1 MTDITQ
7 KILNFIDLQKGEENK
22 KSVIENIT
30 SAVSF
35 RGSNI
40 WILACAIIIASV
52 GLNVNSTAVI
62 IGAMLISPLM
72 GPIVGAG
79 FGLGMYDFELL
90 KKSMKN
96 LLIATVVSLTTSAI
110 YFYISPFKE
119 AQSELLARTSPNI
132 YDILIAFFGGLVG
145 VIAVTR
151 VEKGNP
157 IPGVAIATALM
168 PPLCTAGYGLA
179 LGNYIYFFGALYL
192 YTINCVFICIA
203 TFVIVKF
210 LNYPVTKQLD
220 LQQQKRVKYGI
231 SLLILLLI
239 VPSIYFAYQLYI
251 QKSYTSRT
259 EIFVQ
264 KEFLDKDYPII
275 YKKIRYNT
283 TPRRIELAFL
293 AKKFNDDEIADLN
306 KKLDSYDLP
315 NTQLIIRQDTVN
327 LKKDIMN
334 QINSHQTVVDQKDI
348 LINNLRSQLEQYQ
361 FNTTQINNEAKILF
375 PDISSLKI
383 GNYNMESETGKSK
396 VIPVVLFESKK
407 KVDLNTKQ
415 KMKLWLKE
423 RLAKDSIEVYQQNN

>member
-30 SAVSF
+30 GAVSF

-96 LLIATVVSLTTSAI
+96 LLIATVVSLSTSAI

-179 LGNYIYFFGALYL
+179 LGNYAYFFGALYL

-231 SLLILLLI
+231 TLLISLLI

-259 EIFVQ
+259 EIFIQ

-275 YKKIRYNT
+275 YKKIKYNT

-293 AKKFNDDEIADLN
+293 AKKFNDDEIIDLN
-306 KKLDSYDLP
+306 KKLSNYDLP
-315 NTQLIIRQDTVN
+315 NIKRTNFLC
-327 LKKDIMN
+327 
-334 QINSHQTVVDQKDI
+334 
-348 LINNLRSQLEQYQ
+348 
-361 FNTTQINNEAKILF
+361 
-375 PDISSLKI
+375 
-383 GNYNMESETGKSK
+383 
-396 VIPVVLFESKK
+396 
-407 KVDLNTKQ
+407 
-415 KMKLWLKE
+415 
-423 RLAKDSIEVYQQNN
+423 LAAT

>member
-1 MTDITQ
+1 MADLTQ
-7 KILNFIDLQKGEENK
+7 KILNFIDLHKGEENK
-22 KSVIENIT
+22 KSVIDNIT
-30 SAVSF
+30 GSVSF

-90 KKSMKN
+90 KKSIKN
-96 LLIATVVSLTTSAI
+96 LLIATVVSLATSTI
-110 YFYISPFKE
+110 YFYVSPFKE

-179 LGNYIYFFGALYL
+179 LGNYMYFLGAMYL

-203 TFVIVKF
+203 TFLIVKY
-210 LNYPVTKQLD
+210 LKYPIAKQLD
-220 LQQQKRVKYGI
+220 QKHQKRVQYGI
-231 SLLILLLI
+231 SILILFLI
-239 VPSIYFAYQLYI
+239 TPSVYFAYQLYN
-251 QKSYTSRT
+251 QKSYNTKV
-259 EIFVQ
+259 EVFLQ
-264 KEFLDKDYPII
+264 DEFHNKDYPII

-283 TPRRIELAFL
+283 DPKKIELAFIT
-293 AKKFNDDEIADLN
+293 KKFTDTEITNLN
-306 KKLDSYDLP
+306 KKLLKYDLP
-315 NTQLIIRQDTVN
+315 NTQLVIRQDTVN
-327 LKKDIMN
+327 LRKDIMN
-334 QINSHQTVVDQKDI
+334 QINNNQTVVDQKDI
-348 LINNLRSQLEQYQ
+348 LINNLRKELSQYQ
-361 FNTTQINNEAKILF
+361 FNTSQIDKEAKILF
-375 PDISSLKI
+375 PSIISIAI
-383 GNYNMESETGKSK
+383 GNYTIENKEKK
-396 VIPVVLFESKK
+396 QKIIPVILYQTQKEMDLQTQKK
-407 KVDLNTKQ
+407 LKS
-415 KMKLWLKE
+415 WLKE
-423 RLAKDSIEVYQQNN
+423 RLAKDSIEVYQQNK

>member
-1 MTDITQ
+1 MTELTQ
-7 KILNFIDLQKGEENK
+7 KILNFIDLHTGEENK

-30 SAVSF
+30 GSVSF

-90 KKSMKN
+90 KKSIKN
-96 LLIATVVSLTTSAI
+96 LIIATLVSLTTSAI

-179 LGNYIYFFGALYL
+179 LGNYLYFFGAMYL

-203 TFVIVKF
+203 TFLIVKY
-210 LNYPVTKQLD
+210 LKYPIVKQPD
-220 LQQQKRVKYGI
+220 QKNQKRVKYGI
-231 SLLILLLI
+231 SFLILLLI
-239 VPSIYFAYQLYI
+239 TPSVYFAYQLYD
-251 QKSYTSRT
+251 QKNYNSKV
-259 EIFVQ
+259 EIFIQ
-264 KEFLDKDYPII
+264 KEFQNKDYPII
-275 YKKIRYNT
+275 YKKIRFDT
-283 TPRRIELAFL
+283 SPKKIELAFL
-293 AKKFNDDEIADLN
+293 TKKFNDKEIINLN
-306 KKLDSYDLP
+306 KKLTAYNLP
-315 NTQLIIRQDTVN
+315 NTQLVIRQDTVN
-327 LKKDIMN
+327 LRKDIMN
-334 QINSHQTVVDQKDI
+334 QINNNQNIVDQKDI
-348 LINNLRSQLEQYQ
+348 LINNLRNELLQYN
-361 FNTTQINNEAKILF
+361 FNSSQINKEVKILF
-375 PDISSLKI
+375 PTITSLKI
-383 GNYNMESETGKSK
+383 GNYTIDNEETKPK
-396 VIPVVLFESKK
+396 VIPIILFQSKK
-407 KVDLNTKQ
+407 NLDETMQ
-415 KMKLWLKE
+415 IKMKLWLKQ
-423 RLAKDSIEVYQQNN
+423 RLAKDSIEVYQQN

>member
-7 KILNFIDLQKGEENK
+7 KILNFIDLHKGEENK

-30 SAVSF
+30 GAVSF

-90 KKSMKN
+90 KKSIKN
-96 LLIATVVSLTTSAI
+96 LIIATLVSLVTSTL

-119 AQSELLARTSPNI
+119 AQSELLARTAPNI

-179 LGNYIYFFGALYL
+179 LGNYMYFLGALYL

-203 TFVIVKF
+203 TFLIVKY
-210 LNYPVTKQLD
+210 LKYPIAKQLD
-220 LQQQKRVKYGI
+220 QKHQKRVQYGI
-231 SLLILLLI
+231 SILILFLI
-239 VPSIYFAYQLYI
+239 TPSVYFAYQLYN
-251 QKSYTSRT
+251 QKSYNSRV
-259 EIFVQ
+259 EVFLED
-264 KEFLDKDYPII
+264 EFQNKDYPII
-275 YKKIRYNT
+275 YKKIRYNSD
-283 TPRRIELAFL
+283 PKKIEVAFL
-293 AKKFNDDEIADLN
+293 TKKFNDNEIANLN
-306 KKLDSYDLP
+306 KKLINYDLP
-315 NTQLIIRQDTVN
+315 NTKLIIRQDTVN
-327 LKKDIMN
+327 LRKDIMN
-334 QINSHQTVVDQKDI
+334 QINNNQSVVDQKDI
-348 LINNLRSQLEQYQ
+348 LINNLRNQLSQYN
-361 FNTTQINNEAKILF
+361 FNASQISNEAKILF
-375 PDISSLKI
+375 PTITSIKI
-383 GNYNMESETGKSK
+383 GNYAIENEAIKSK
-396 VIPVVLFESKK
+396 VIPVILFQSKK
-407 KVDLNTKQ
+407 DLDELTKI
-415 KMKLWLKE
+415 KMKLWLKQ
-423 RLAKDSIEVYQQNN
+423 RLAKDSIEVYQQN